1 MHTGIPHLHED
12 GGKDEESRADDG
24 EEQKQATSACQR
36 GPVRRTVR
44 GMRCEEWAV
53 DKGPALSTEDWTSE
67 TSAHIQSW
75 ANVATVSPHQRQGI
89 HMADCLARLAG
100 TQTALSL
107 VRDPASK
114 IKVETLIGGACF

>member
-1 MHTGIPHLHED
+1 MKSGLWIKGLLYPLRTGL
-12 GGKDEESRADDG
+12 
-24 EEQKQATSACQR
+24 QK
-36 GPVRRTVR
+36 P
-44 GMRCEEWAV
+44 
-53 DKGPALSTEDWTSE
+53 
-67 TSAHIQSW
+67 SAHIQSW